1 MYRSNMSSKRGAIDE
16 FRISI
21 FTLRESRVNGTQRV
35 VRGLGRKLRAESAAA
50 AMVICLVLLS
60 ATRRSEAQNW
70 IATWAAAA
78 NPEPQSLTLPA
89 EGLTLRQKIRISHGG
104 EFLRVKISNEAG
116 LDSLS
121 VGQVTIAV
129 DHAPKDSL
137 EAIRTLSFSGRQS
150 FVIPPGAL
158 AVSDPVKMTLPSL
171 SRLSI
176 SIFIPDQTIQ
186 VWTRHPLGLETNAAA
201 PGNQTTQMSLDSSR
215 AITSSYFLK
224 AVDVECDGDCG
235 AIVALGDSITDG
247 QGSTIDADARWPD
260 VLASR
265 LASDPKTKGLSIIN
279 EGISGNRLLH
289 DGRGPSLLSR
299 LDRDVL
305 SQSGVRYLI
314 VLIGIND
321 IGRATRAR
329 DPADPVSVA
338 DLAWGLSQ
346 VAERAHEKG
355 VKVYVATLTPAGHGS
370 VSGEALRSGLNDWIR
385 DSKLF
390 DGVIDFDAM
399 VKDPQHPTRMLPAYD
414 SGDSLHPGD
423 QGYGK
428 MGSSIDLNSFLSK

>member
-1 MYRSNMSSKRGAIDE
+1 MDQGAN
-16 FRISI
+16 R
-21 FTLRESRVNGTQRV
+21 
-35 VRGLGRKLRAESAAA
+35 
-50 AMVICLVLLS
+50 
-60 ATRRSEAQNW
+60 
-70 IATWAAAA
+70 
-78 NPEPQSLTLPA
+78 
-89 EGLTLRQKIRISHGG
+89 
-104 EFLRVKISNEAG
+104 
-116 LDSLS
+116 
-121 VGQVTIAV
+121 
-129 DHAPKDSL
+129 SL
-137 EAIRTLSFSGRQS
+137 EGIRTLSFGGRQS
-150 FVIPPGAL
+150 FVVPAGAL
-158 AVSDPVKMTLPSL
+158 AVSDPVRMPLPSL

-201 PGNQTTQMSLDSSR
+201 PGNQTMQVNLDSSR
-215 AITSSYFLK
+215 PITSSYFLK

-235 AIVALGDSITDG
+235 SIVALGDSITDG
-247 QGSTIDADARWPD
+247 QGSTIDADRRWPD

-265 LASDPKTKGLSIIN
+265 LVADPETKGLSVID

-289 DGRGPSLLSR
+289 DGRGPNLLSR

-305 SQSGVRYLI
+305 SQTGVRYLI

-321 IGRATRAR
+321 IGRATRAK

-355 VKVYVATLTPAGHGS
+355 VKVYAATLTPAGHGS
-370 VSGEALRSGLNDWIR
+370 PSGEALRSGLNDWIR
-385 DSKLF
+385 ASKLF

-414 SGDSLHPGD
+414 SGDSLHPSD
-423 QGYGK
+423 EGYKK
-428 MGSSIDLNSFLSK
+428 MGSSIDLNWFLPNH